1 MDVTRTSERDLSDA
15 QKEDLRR
22 LQQAAFPATE
32 EFATQRWWH
41 TPPAGDEQWLAA
53 RRDGEL
59 IGSVR
64 LLFRT
69 ITTAPGDDL
78 LVGGIGNVC
87 SHPHARG
94 LRAAKTC
101 MLAAER
107 VIAAEAD
114 FGLLFT
120 GRAVRTF
127 YEGLGWHVVDN
138 ELIHRHGDGRD
149 APGHGGPDDFNLIYP
164 GRCRLA
170 DWPAGTIELNG
181 PDW

>member
-1 MDVTRTSERDLSDA
+1 MDVTRTAERDLTDQQA
-15 QKEDLRR
+15 EDIRR
-22 LQQAAFPATE
+22 LQRAAFPATK

-41 TPPAGDEQWLAA
+41 TPPASGEQWLGA

-59 IGSVR
+59 IGSVK

-69 ITTAPGDDL
+69 ITTDAGEL

-94 LRAAKTC
+94 LGAAKAC
-101 MLAAER
+101 MQAAQR

-127 YEGLGWHVVDN
+127 YESLGWHVVDN
-138 ELIHRHGDGRD
+138 ELIHRHGDGHD
-149 APGHGGPDDFNLIYP
+149 APGHGGADDFSLISP
-164 GRCRLA
+164 GRLALA
-170 DWPAGTIELNG
+170 DWPAGTIDLNG